1 MHLNDINEFLLQDN
15 LFRNKIINESNETNA
30 QRVIIAMRKYKMS
43 LNTAIP
49 NL

>member
-30 QRVIIAMRKYKMS
+30 QSHYSYEKI
-43 LNTAIP
+43 
-49 NL
+49 